1 MLKSSL
7 FPQACLLCSS
17 KNGADFGICTNC
29 LNDLPHHSPSHAASC
44 PQCGL
49 LSFEGQLCGACIASP
64 PDFDATK
71 ALFRYEY
78 PISQVL
84 QQYKYNQ
91 QLFLAET
98 FAELMMQKIQA
109 HNIDLIIPMP
119 LHPSRLQERGFNQ
132 SLEIARIISKRLKI
146 KVNSQA
152 VSRIKQSPPQASL
165 PLKERVKNMKG
176 AFACHQDLSSL
187 RIALIDDVMTTG
199 ASLNALAK
207 AVKAKGATHVE
218 CWLIA
223 RTLAK

>member
-1 MLKSSL
+1 MLDSSL
-7 FPQACLLCSS
+7 FTQSCLLCSAR
-17 KNGADFGICTNC
+17 NGGDFGICTNC
-29 LNDLPHHSPSHAASC
+29 LNDLPHHTPSHAASC

-64 PDFDATK
+64 PDFDATI

-119 LHPSRLQERGFNQ
+119 LHPSRLQER
-132 SLEIARIISKRLKI
+132 
-146 KVNSQA
+146 
-152 VSRIKQSPPQASL
+152 
-165 PLKERVKNMKG
+165 VKNMKG
-176 AFACHQDLSSL
+176 AFTCNEDLSEL
-187 RIALIDDVMTTG
+187 RIALLDDVMTTG